1 MTRSIWIVGVAAA
14 VLLIAAGVTGY
25 AAEADRQDPVHVGL
39 SLAAGLLLFFSQ
51 IWFVLYL
58 LLTGR
63 LLVRNARRLD
73 WRRPVELSRR
83 FLWRTIP
90 PAAITIA
97 GALAL
102 VLLGGKVLTREHSVA
117 AHHALFWLTLAA
129 ATTALV
135 VERGVRR
142 EHEAL
147 LQAMDRRMGG
157 KG

>member
-14 VLLIAAGVTGY
+14 VLLIAAGTTGY
-25 AAEADRQDPVHVGL
+25 AAETDRQDPVHVGL

-51 IWFVLYL
+51 TWFVLYL

-73 WRRPVELSRR
+73 WHRPVELSRR
-83 FLWRTIP
+83 FLWRTLP
-90 PAAITIA
+90 PAAIAIA

-117 AHHALFWLTLAA
+117 VHHALFWATLAA
-129 ATTALV
+129 AATALR
-135 VERGVRR
+135 VERGVGR

-147 LQAMDRRMGG
+147 LREMDRRLSAEG
-157 KG
+157 